1 MKRLI
6 DLYCHMIDY
15 LIAILLAIMVVL
27 VFGNVVLR
35 YAFNSG
41 ITVSEEMSRWLFV
54 WLTFLGAI
62 AALKEYGHLGTD
74 MLLVKLPPPAQRA
87 LLVLANLLMLYV
99 TWLLFDGSLAQ
110 AKINLDVE
118 APVTGLS
125 VAIFYGSGVVF
136 AVSAALILLD
146 QLWDLVT
153 GKTADADLVKISE
166 SEDLAMVESLH
177 HGDAQDPHV
186 HDKPR
191 SAK

>member
-6 DLYCHMIDY
+6 DLYCRMIDY
-15 LIAILLAIMVVL
+15 LIATLLAIMVVL

-74 MLLVKLPPPAQRA
+74 MLLVKLPPIGQRIC
-87 LLVLANLLMLYV
+87 LVASNLLMLYV
-99 TWLLFDGSLAQ
+99 TYLLFQGSLEQ
-110 AKINLDVE
+110 AKINASVE

-136 AVSAALILLD
+136 SVSAAVILLD
-146 QLWDLVT
+146 QLWQILS
-153 GKTADADLVKISE
+153 GKVADEDLVKISE

-177 HGDAQDPHV
+177 HGDSQDPHV
-186 HDKPR
+186 HKAG
-191 SAK
+191 SKK

>member
-1 MKRLI
+1 M
-6 DLYCHMIDY
+6 
-15 LIAILLAIMVVL
+15 
-27 VFGNVVLR
+27 
-35 YAFNSG
+35 
-41 ITVSEEMSRWLFV
+41 
-54 WLTFLGAI
+54 
-62 AALKEYGHLGTD
+62 
-74 MLLVKLPPPAQRA
+74 
-87 LLVLANLLMLYV
+87 
-99 TWLLFDGSLAQ
+99 
-110 AKINLDVE
+110 
-118 APVTGLS
+118 S

-177 HGDAQDPHV
+177 HGDSQDPHE